1 MIGIFREE
9 LYSPNHVQDDA
20 AILELT
26 AAAIR
31 EHGYP
36 VETLRPEELTL
47 ESTPDM
53 AFAMCTGPRCLQIL
67 KGWESKGY
75 RIVNSPS
82 AAQNCHRYRMHGLM
96 NGSSILFPKSLLIR
110 TTDSVNGQFDLGRGV
125 WVKRGDVHRT
135 HPRDVELVFDRAS
148 LEDSLEFLCSRWVEF
163 ALLQEHIE
171 GDLIKFY
178 GVLPQ
183 SWFRYV
189 YQTPEKNRG
198 YPFSPEKL
206 RNTAEAAARKLGLEV
221 YGGDIVV
228 TETDHFLIDINN
240 WPSFGVCREE
250 ASEQIASYLVRCL
263 QRRVPRCSD
272 LRWRSARGPEGL

>member
-9 LYSPNHVQDDA
+9 MYSPGHIQDDA

-31 EHGYP
+31 QRGYP
-36 VETLRPEELTL
+36 VETRRPEALTL

-53 AFAMCTGPRCLQIL
+53 AFAMCTGSRCLQIL
-67 KGWESKGY
+67 KRWESKGY
-75 RIVNSPS
+75 KIVNNPR
-82 AAQNCHRYRMHGLM
+82 AVQNCHRYRMLSLL

-148 LEDSLEFLCSRWVEF
+148 LESSLESLYSRWVEL

-183 SWFRYV
+183 SWFRYF

-206 RNTAEAAARKLGLEV
+206 RNTAEAAARKLDLEV

-240 WPSFGVCREE
+240 WPSFAVCRED
-250 ASEQIASYLVRCL
+250 AAEQIASYLVRCF
-263 QRRVPRCSD
+263 QRREPRWSD
-272 LRWRSARGPEGL
+272 LQWRSA